1 MYNGAVLVL
10 GRRGVSFTPSTSNVV
25 LGQYVDE
32 VEGVCENEASF
43 LSTSSR
49 TKTFIEF
56 SMELL
61 KDSMKVA
68 NSVMVSE
75 LEELE
80 LATSPPWSGSVFRG
94 VGGMVGTATGAP
106 SAPSAPST
114 TERFSPSSPKL
125 SVSS

>member
-1 MYNGAVLVL
+1 MFGKN
-10 GRRGVSFTPSTSNVV
+10 
-25 LGQYVDE
+25 VDE

-68 NSVMVSE
+68 NSVKLSE
-75 LEELE
+75 LEEL
-80 LATSPPWSGSVFRG
+80 APPPSWSGIGG
-94 VGGMVGTATGAP
+94 VGGLETGAP
-106 SAPSAPST
+106 SAPHPREGFHLDS
-114 TERFSPSSPKL
+114 L
-125 SVSS
+125 SQPYPLRAVKPL

>member
-1 MYNGAVLVL
+1 MYDGAVLGVGSL
-10 GRRGVSFTPSTSNVV
+10 GVSFTPSTSKVV
-25 LGQYVDE
+25 LGQNVDE

-75 LEELE
+75 LEELD
-80 LATSPPWSGSVFRG
+80 LAPPLSWSGAVFCG
-94 VGGMVGTATGAP
+94 VGGVAGSRTGAP
-106 SAPSAPST
+106 SAPSAPPT
-114 TERFSPSSPKL
+114 TGRFSP
-125 SVSS
+125 